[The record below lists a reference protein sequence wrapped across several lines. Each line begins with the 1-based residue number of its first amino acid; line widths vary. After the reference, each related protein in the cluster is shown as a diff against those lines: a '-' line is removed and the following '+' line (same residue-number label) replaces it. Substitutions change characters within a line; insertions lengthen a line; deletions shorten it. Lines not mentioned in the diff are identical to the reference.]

1 MSNARDWPRDDAARP
16 AARHHPCND
25 WHIASR
31 AWLRGSPRSPS
42 LKLIEPAKT
51 QMNGI
56 YQKTGVDNRARL
68 VKLVLALA
76 GG

>member
-1 MSNARDWPRDDAARP
+1 
-16 AARHHPCND
+16 
-25 WHIASR
+25 
-31 AWLRGSPRSPS
+31 LRGSPRSPS

-51 QMNGI
+51 RMNSI
-56 YQKTGVDNRARL
+56 YQKAGVNNRARL